1 MVDTGKDPNQSTT
14 DQEDLGKGKRKKKQ
28 KNPSNDTNAGFEDTS
43 DSESDDGQPTFK
55 RPTISTPPPSLNIS
69 QPGTY

>member
-28 KNPSNDTNAGFEDTS
+28 KNPSNDTNEGFEDTS
-43 DSESDDGQPTFK
+43 DSESDCQPLK
-55 RPTISTPPPSLNIS
+55 D
-69 QPGTY
+69 QPYPLRLQA